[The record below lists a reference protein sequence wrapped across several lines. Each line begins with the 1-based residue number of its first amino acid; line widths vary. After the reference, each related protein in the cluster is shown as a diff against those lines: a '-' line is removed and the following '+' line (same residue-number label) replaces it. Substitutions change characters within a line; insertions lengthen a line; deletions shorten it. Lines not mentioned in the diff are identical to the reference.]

1 MLRKFVYALCI
12 LICFILQTTFF
23 RALAF
28 GGIVPNLLI
37 ILTASIGFM
46 RDEKSGLIIGFF
58 AGLIFDI
65 FFSEIIG
72 FQALIFMYI
81 GFLNGFFSRIFY
93 PEDIK
98 LPMAL
103 IVTSNLSYG
112 MINYVFLFMLRGK
125 FNFAFYFR
133 TIILPE
139 VIYTLIIT
147 CALYPLLLVIERGL
161 DKFERKRAR
170 KFV

>member
-1 MLRKFVYALCI
+1 MLRKLVYALCI
-12 LICFILQTTFF
+12 LICFILQTTLF

-46 RDEKSGLIIGFF
+46 RDEKNGLIIGFF
-58 AGLIFDI
+58 AGLIFDV
-65 FFSEIIG
+65 FFSDVIG

-103 IVTSNLSYG
+103 IVTSDLSYG
-112 MINYVFLFMLRGK
+112 MLNYVFLFMLRGK
-125 FNFAFYFR
+125 FDFGFYFR
-133 TIILPE
+133 NIIIPE

-161 DKFERKRAR
+161 DEFERKRAR